1 MSLSDTAK
9 LLSIENLKM
18 HFPVRE
24 GILLRT
30 GAYNRA
36 VDGVSLSIGPGE
48 TVGLVGESG
57 CGKSTLGRCI
67 VRLYDITEG
76 DIQFEGTSIS
86 GMKGKALLPY
96 RQQIQMMFQD
106 PMESLNS
113 RHTVGDILE
122 EPFIVQK
129 LGDSPWRKQR
139 VAELLDIVGL
149 PARSTSRYPFEFS
162 GGQRQRIGIARSIA
176 TNPKLVVC
184 DEPVSALDVSIQSQI
199 LNLLIDLQ
207 REFQLSYLFIAHDLA
222 VVKHISDRIAIMY
235 LGKIVE
241 IADRIELYDSPKHP
255 YTRALMS
262 AIPIPDPD
270 LRREQIILQGDVPS
284 PINPPSGC
292 RFHPRCPIAQDICT
306 REAPGML
313 PVAENPEHLSAC
325 HLRTGAYTHLDV
337 ERGSV

>member
-1 MSLSDTAK
+1 LSDPNSI
-9 LLSIENLKM
+9 LSVDNLKM

-36 VDGVSLSIGPGE
+36 VDGVSFDIESGK
-48 TVGLVGESG
+48 TMGLVGESG

-67 VRLYDITEG
+67 VRLYEITEG

-86 GMKGKALLPY
+86 HMKGKALLPF
-96 RQQIQMMFQD
+96 RQQIQMIFQD

-122 EPFIVQK
+122 EPFKVQK
-129 LGDSPWRKQR
+129 LGEPTWRKQR
-139 VAELLDIVGL
+139 VSELLDIVGL
-149 PARSTSRYPFEFS
+149 PARSVTRYPFEFS

-176 TNPKLVVC
+176 TNPKLVIC

-207 REFQLSYLFIAHDLA
+207 REFNLSYLFIAHDLA
-222 VVKHISDRIAIMY
+222 VVKHISDSIAIMY

-241 IADRIELYDSPKHP
+241 KGDSDEIYRNPRHP
-255 YTRALMS
+255 YTRSLIS
-262 AIPIPDPD
+262 AIPVPDPHNRSKRQV
-270 LRREQIILQGDVPS
+270 LEGDVPS

-292 RFHPRCPIAQDICT
+292 SFHPRCPHVKDSCKH
-306 REAPGML
+306 EV
-313 PVAENPEHLSAC
+313 PVLRDLDGDGHSIAC
-325 HLRTGAYTHLDV
+325 HFDLD
-337 ERGSV
+337 